1 MTNQAVWD
9 PTVIYVGT
17 HIFLPKKVGQK
28 WFSIKHSLRFYSGN
42 KSFEAYSDG
51 PTHLAIPREYI
62 TPEMWATD
70 FAKFPKMYI
79 GPSQF
84 PQCYMNPIYPLR
96 DYQTPAFNAM
106 MEASGI
112 INLACGR
119 GKTVIAI
126 HAITARKAPAM
137 VVVPTLDL
145 AYQWKERIVEH
156 TDLDAPEVGWAQGH
170 PDTWKKGAITIGI
183 LKSIAKAAKQKTFK
197 LEDQAFYGTWVFDEC
212 HNLSTTEFQHA
223 AGLGF
228 GMRWGLSA
236 TPYRRDG
243 NEGLFYAHLGGLLY
257 SDMNQPNVASV
268 TFIKTPM
275 QLTDKD
281 IKACTVAGELHL
293 SKVCSLV
300 TLDPTRRKIISDF
313 VKQLVA
319 KGRKVLVLLERKRD
333 FEYYENEFLG
343 CGIVHGDIS
352 GESRTAEMA
361 KNPVFATRHIAK
373 EGLDK
378 KGLDTVV
385 CTYPFTD
392 KANFVQICGRAQRGN
407 DPKVF
412 FFVDNIPPEIGMMKK
427 LRVLAVEEGMPHQT
441 IALENLD
448 VNGLV

>member
-1 MTNQAVWD
+1 MNQAVWD

-28 WFSIKHSLRFYSGN
+28 WFSVKHSLTFYSGD
-42 KSFEAYSDG
+42 KKFQAYQDG

-96 DYQTPAFNAM
+96 DYQKPAFDAM
-106 MEASGI
+106 MKNSGI

-126 HAITARKAPAM
+126 HAITARKSPAM
-137 VVVPTLDL
+137 VIVPTIDL

-170 PDTWKKGAITIGI
+170 PSTWKKGAITIGI
-183 LKSIAKAAKQKTFK
+183 LKSVANAAKQKTFT
-197 LEDQAFYGTWVFDEC
+197 LEDQAFFGTWVFDEC
-212 HNLSTTEFQHA
+212 HNLSTTEFHHA

-236 TPYRRDG
+236 TPYRKDG
-243 NEGLFYAHLGGLLY
+243 NEGLFYSHLGGLLY

-268 TFIKTPM
+268 TFIQTPM
-275 QLTDKD
+275 QLTDED
-281 IKACTVAGELHL
+281 VRNCTVRGELNL
-293 SKVCSLV
+293 PKVCTLV
-300 TLDPTRRKIISDF
+300 TEDQERLMVITNF
-313 VKQLVA
+313 VKSLIT
-319 KGRKVLVLLERKRD
+319 KGRKVLVLVERTSVLAY
-333 FEYYENEFLG
+333 FEQHFSG
-343 CGIVHGDIS
+343 CGIVHGGVK
-352 GESRTAEMA
+352 GEDRTGELE
-361 KNPVFATRHIAK
+361 KNPVFATRALAK
-373 EGLDK
+373 EGLDRN
-378 KGLDTVV
+378 GLNTVV
-385 CTYPFTD
+385 CVYPFTD
-392 KANFVQICGRAQRGN
+392 KANFVQICGRAQRGD

-412 FFVDNIPPEIGMMKK
+412 FFIDDIPPLYGMMKK
-427 LRVLAVEEGMPHQT
+427 LRVLAVDEGMPHQT
-441 IALENLD
+441 ISLEN
-448 VNGLV
+448 VNVDRLA